1 MTKNANYYDNLKF
14 NILIVDDREENLLTL
29 ESILESPDL
38 KIIKALSGNEALGL
52 LLEHNV
58 ALVLMD
64 VQMPGM
70 DGFETAELM
79 RSNARTRNIPI
90 IFVTA
95 ISTER
100 KHVFKGY
107 QSGAVDYLYKPLD
120 LEVLQSKIRAF
131 IEFFK
136 HKQELQD
143 TTARLEQTV
152 MELNKAKE
160 IAEQATKAK
169 SSFLANMSHEIRTP
183 LNGILGMAELMLMD
197 ELTELQKE
205 RLVDMKTAGESLLE
219 IINEILDISKIEADK
234 LELDSVEFSIRE
246 LVEKVVRLLSV
257 KTLDNNL
264 EMVLDVAPDVPDRI
278 IGDPLRIRQVLIN
291 LVGNAIKFTREGEI
305 VIRLRKVLESDD
317 SVNIEFSVR
326 DTGIGIP
333 ADRINNLFKTY
344 TQADKSTS
352 RKFGGTGLGLP
363 ISKRIVEL
371 MNGTIQV
378 ESEMDKGSNFHFAI
392 SFNKVKNA
400 TPVWDISQSETGAF
414 KNILIADGN
423 RTFSNSLVSVFSY
436 SGCQCYQAFTKTDLL
451 EQISKMTDS
460 NTIDLVLLSSDLKGL
475 STKSDLSD
483 VYHNI
488 LKKRNTNCV
497 VFTRTQSMVELKKF
511 EELGVGNHI
520 NKPVLPSDLLQILKR
535 FKKEDVAIEVEAES
549 LQDQNDGEMSPV
561 EILIA
566 EDQLI
571 NRKIVIGLLQKYNC
585 NIDSAEN
592 GMVAVEKFQ
601 KRIYDIVLMDVQMPK
616 MDGYEATQKIRE
628 YEVSTGTH
636 VPIIAMTA
644 HAMKGD
650 REKCLAAGMDHYIT
664 KPIDSQEMID
674 AINSHISKKL

>member
-1 MTKNANYYDNLKF
+1 MTKITNDVDLKF

-38 KIIKALSGNEALGL
+38 KIIKALSGNEALGI
-52 LLEHNV
+52 LLEHNI

-79 RSNARTRNIPI
+79 RSNTRTKNIPI

-100 KHVFKGY
+100 RHVFKGY

-143 TTARLEQTV
+143 TTVRLEQTV
-152 MELNKAKE
+152 LELNKAKE
-160 IAEQATKAK
+160 VAEQATKVK

-205 RLVDMKTAGESLLE
+205 RLVDMKSAGESLLD

-234 LELDSVEFSIRE
+234 LELEFIEFSLRE
-246 LVEKVVRLLSV
+246 VVEKVIRLLSV
-257 KTLDNNL
+257 KTFDNNL
-264 EMVLDVAPDVPDRI
+264 EMILDIAPNVPDTI
-278 IGDPLRIRQVLIN
+278 FGDPLRIRQVLIN
-291 LVGNAIKFTREGEI
+291 LVGNAVKFTHEGEI
-305 VIRLRKVLESDD
+305 VISLNVGKQDND
-317 SVNIEFSVR
+317 SVTIDFSVR
-326 DTGIGIP
+326 DTGIGISE
-333 ADRINNLFKTY
+333 DQIENLFKSFE
-344 TQADKSTS
+344 QANKSTS
-352 RKFGGTGLGLP
+352 RKYGGTGLGLL

-371 MNGTIQV
+371 MQGAIRV
-378 ESEMDKGSNFHFAI
+378 ESEVGYGSNFYFSL
-392 SFNKVKNA
+392 SFEKGKSSKM
-400 TPVWDISQSETGAF
+400 VWDMPKPDQGKTI
-414 KNILIADGN
+414 NILIAEGN
-423 RTFSNSLVSVFSY
+423 KTFSHSLYSIFNYSGYTCQQVFSL
-436 SGCQCYQAFTKTDLL
+436 KELDD
-451 EQISKMTDS
+451 EISSTSKENSFDF
-460 NTIDLVLLSSDLKGL
+460 VLLSNDLKGITTKNEL
-475 STKSDLSD
+475 SEIYHKIINNTKASC
-483 VYHNI
+483 I
-488 LKKRNTNCV
+488 
-497 VFTRTQSMVELKKF
+497 VFTRTQSMVEIKKF
-511 EELGVGNHI
+511 EELGVLNHI
-520 NKPVLPSDLLQILKR
+520 NKPVLPSDLIQVIHQFEKQIVENANEIESNVNVSNA
-535 FKKEDVAIEVEAES
+535 EDGVI
-549 LQDQNDGEMSPV
+549 

-592 GMVAVEKFQ
+592 GLIAVDKF
-601 KRIYDIVLMDVQMPK
+601 KNGSYDIVLMDVQMPK
-616 MDGYEATQKIRE
+616 MDGYEATKKIRE
-628 YEVSTGTH
+628 YESTLGTH

-650 REKCLAAGMDHYIT
+650 REKCLDAGMDHYIT
-664 KPIDSQEMID
+664 KPIDSQEMIES
-674 AINSHISKKL
+674 INSYLSKKL